1 MVANRCSFG
10 FRLALDQGQAER
22 REIKRRAVRWP
33 NGRGHAVVGLAVALA
48 LPEWSSPA
56 LAACTPGV
64 PPSQVTCTGTT
75 TGGYANPTSG
85 ITVTVVD
92 GAQVSGGLLGALS
105 LTDATVFNYGTIFNN
120 LSWGIAANNLTLH
133 NYASISHSVSTEN
146 AVVNNLGT
154 ISGDRAIN
162 ATTSAWVTN
171 SGQIS
176 GSFRAVVASTT
187 VVNNSGTISATNTAI
202 EGTSSVTVIN
212 SGSVSS
218 TGHSGAGILSNF
230 FSTITVINS
239 GSIRATGT
247 GFSQGIAGA
256 GVGTFATVA
265 NSGSIWGAYAGI
277 GVETG
282 NLINSGSI
290 TGGEY
295 GLFFRSGGT
304 VTTSGLI
311 RGDAGTAIAFNTFTA
326 AQSDI
331 LTILP
336 GARFGGLVDFGSGAD
351 QVNFGPGNWVLH
363 TANFDAALSTVATG
377 GNPYFIEPN
386 RIVVA
391 DLSGFGAMN
400 RALMDMTGWI
410 ASVLPELPVSEHVQ
424 QDDARNAFAMSLA
437 APRLDDAAADFSATL
452 PFAPTPVFQ
461 GGSMRD
467 MNGNNYWAQAFGGR
481 REQDTENSFIGSVTR
496 GYGAAVGVDGQV
508 TASTRLG
515 FLAGGSINQTS
526 LSLNAG
532 QIDTDTLFGG
542 VYSRTIAGPGFLDLA
557 VIGGSLDNS
566 SKRNIG
572 GGLAMETAN
581 ASYGG
586 WFITPLLTFGHR
598 FALGDNLIFTPALKA
613 RYVAAHFDGYTESGS
628 SANLV
633 VSDRDFRA
641 WEERFELS
649 LASRQRW
656 DGNQI
661 TIRTHIGT
669 LAQQRAG
676 DSALSIALLGQN
688 FLTTTPDQAGVFGL
702 YGGGGFEWQSNHVS
716 LFASGQV
723 AAMND
728 ESISFAGR
736 GGIRFVW

>member
-212 SGSVSS
+212 SGS
-218 TGHSGAGILSNF
+218 
-230 FSTITVINS
+230 
-239 GSIRATGT
+239 
-247 GFSQGIAGA
+247 
-256 GVGTFATVA
+256 
-265 NSGSIWGAYAGI
+265 IWGAYAGI
-277 GVETG
+277 GGWTG

-566 SKRNIG
+566 SKRIIG